1 MTMDFSIQGIVS
13 MGMLSFPPWTKAA
26 VTRRK
31 ARTRETTMTVK
42 TRVGPLPTPTTRSSS
57 GNSMMRKTAE
67 SETKRKMARLDSLPT
82 LTLCKD
88 CSSELDHL
96 GVLLDCA
103 FWIEPHPF
111 KSSQGGCGSSEDN
124 LSHESYELIEK
135 VVPVS
140 GTPQPAVTQV

>member
-1 MTMDFSIQGIVS
+1 MDQG
-13 MGMLSFPPWTKAA
+13 
-26 VTRRK
+26 
-31 ARTRETTMTVK
+31 
-42 TRVGPLPTPTTRSSS
+42 S
-57 GNSMMRKTAE
+57 GNETQSEDEVDDDDGQDTGGATADSDNTVVE
-67 SETKRKMARLDSLPT
+67 RDLNEDENGGVDDETEDGEVRYFANADSTEYAKIVFLDWIT
-82 LTLCKD
+82 FAFWI
-88 CSSELDHL
+88 ELA
-96 GVLLDCA
+96 CA